1 MKNSK
6 MKAKSALILIM
17 LFSSATS
24 SPLFAQSQKDDVLVT
39 VAGEKISAGEFLN
52 IYTKNNVN
60 NQVIDKKSLE
70 DYLELYINFKL
81 KVKEAEDLGMDTVK
95 SFIQELNGYR
105 TQLAQPYLTDESVT
119 DQLMKEAY
127 DRMLTDIRA
136 SHILVRVAPDAGAAD
151 TLSAFNKIL
160 DIRKQIINGKDFA
173 EMAVTY
179 SDDPSSKD
187 RPSSPNRPPMKGN
200 KGDLGYFTVFDMVYP
215 FENGAYQ
222 TSPGEVSKPVRTDF
236 GYHLIKVTD
245 RKKALGKVMVAH
257 VLVIFP
263 ENATHEDSIR
273 LQEKASAAYNEIL
286 SGKDFAE
293 VVRKY
298 SDDKG
303 TSEKG
308 GILPWFG
315 VNRMIP
321 EFIAQVSKIEKID
334 DVTPPFLTTY
344 GWHIV
349 KLLDKKEIG
358 TFEERTAEI
367 KQKIS
372 RNDRGNLSKDKFIN
386 NMKTIYDY
394 REYPDNLKAFDAV
407 VDDSLLTASWNPSVA
422 KGMTKPLFTL
432 DGMDYTQE
440 DFAGYLAK
448 NQKNLSSEPS
458 VKEAVSKVFKKYTEE
473 MIIRYEDSRLEKKYP
488 EFRMLMKEY
497 RDGILL
503 FELTDKKIWS
513 NAIQDTLGLQNYY
526 ETHKENYTWAER
538 IDATIYTV
546 TSADVVKT
554 VRKLVRKNTPKNDI
568 LSQINQDSLMI
579 LTIVNDKYERGDNE
593 LTDSVEWKVGMS
605 PNIVNEDS
613 TSFVMIHQILPPG
626 YKLLSE
632 ARGIITADYQ
642 NYLEKEW
649 IKDLRAKYPV
659 EINYSVLDSIK

>member
-1 MKNSK
+1 MNRRI
-6 MKAKSALILIM
+6 MNVRNAVMLIM
-17 LFSSATS
+17 LLTVASGSH
-24 SPLFAQSQKDDVLVT
+24 LFAQFQKDDVLVT
-39 VAGEKISAGEFLN
+39 VAGEKITAGEFLS

-60 NQVIDKKSLE
+60 NEVIDKKSLE

-119 DQLMKEAY
+119 EKLMKEAY
-127 DRMLTDIRA
+127 DRMQADIRA
-136 SHILVRVAPDAGAAD
+136 SHILIRLAPDARPAD
-151 TLSAFNKIL
+151 TLIAFSKMM
-160 DIRKQIINGKDFA
+160 DIRKQIMNGKDFG
-173 EMAVTY
+173 EMAMEY

-187 RPSSPNRPPMKGN
+187 RPASPNRPSMKGN
-200 KGDLGYFTVFDMVYP
+200 HGDLGYFTVFDMVYP

-222 TSPGEVSKPVRTDF
+222 TPPGEVSQLVRTDF

-245 RKKALGKVMVAH
+245 RKKAMGKVMVAH
-257 VLVIFP
+257 VLITFP
-263 ENATHEDSIR
+263 TNPSHEDSVR
-273 LQEKASAAYNEIL
+273 LKEKAFEAYNEIL
-286 SGKDFAE
+286 AGKDFAE
-293 VVRKY
+293 VVKTY
-298 SDDKG
+298 SDDKS
-303 TSEKG
+303 TYEKG

-321 EFIAQVSKIEKID
+321 EFIAEVSRIEKID
-334 DVTPPFLTTY
+334 DLTPPFLTTY

-358 TFEERTAEI
+358 TYEDRKAEI

-372 RNDRGNLSKDKFIN
+372 RNDRGNLSKDQFISK
-386 NMKTIYDY
+386 MKSIYNY
-394 REYPDNLKAFDAV
+394 REYPENLDAFCSIV
-407 VDDSLLTASWNPSVA
+407 NDSLLKGTWDASVA
-422 KGMTKPLFTL
+422 IGMTNPLFTL
-432 DGMDYTQE
+432 DGKDYSEE

-448 NQKNLSSEPS
+448 NQKGLSAEPS
-458 VKEAVSKVFKKYTEE
+458 VKAAVGKIFDKYAED
-473 MIIRYEDSRLEKKYP
+473 MIIRYEDSRLEEKYP

-503 FELTDKKIWS
+503 FELTDNKIWS
-513 NAIQDTLGLQNYY
+513 KAIKDTLGLQNFY
-526 ETHKENYTWAER
+526 EAHKDNYTWGQR
-538 IDATIYTV
+538 IDATIYTI
-546 TSADVVKT
+546 TSPNQVKA

-593 LTDSVEWKVGMS
+593 ITDAVEWKVGMS
-605 PNIVNEDS
+605 PDLVSTDT
-613 TSFVMIHQILPPG
+613 TSFVVIHQILPPG
-626 YKLLSE
+626 HKLLSE

-642 NYLEKEW
+642 NYLEQEW

>member
-24 SPLFAQSQKDDVLVT
+24 SPLFSQSQKDDVLVT

-513 NAIQDTLGLQNYY
+513 KAIQDTLGLQNYY
-526 ETHKENYTWAER
+526 ETHKDNYTWAER

-554 VRKLVRKNTPKNDI
+554 VRKLVRKNTLKNDI

-605 PNIVNEDS
+605 SNIVNEDS

-659 EINYSVLDSIK
+659 EINYTVLDSIK